1 MWSDIILIQEDCD
14 WLRMH
19 TITPRGNMLKLKKL
33 SKAKLHKAVLA
44 KQPIE
49 QTVRDIKNFIK
60 SKKDIKGRTNKQIAN
75 RKQIAW

>member
-1 MWSDIILIQEDCD
+1 
-14 WLRMH
+14 
-19 TITPRGNMLKLKKL
+19 MLKLKKL
-33 SKAKLHKAVLA
+33 SKAKFHKAVLA

-75 RKQIAW
+75 RKQIA